1 MIRSMTG
8 YGSGSHQQDDLT
20 VLVEVRTVN
29 HRFLDVHVRLGRE
42 YAFLETEVQK
52 AVRAAIE
59 RGRVDVSI
67 NIRTERK
74 PERLLDAGLAKSY
87 YEAALH
93 LREEL
98 SLSEPP
104 DLKTL
109 LSLPGVVQ
117 DRDVCTSEGEDL
129 GALQEAVRSCLDRAM
144 QSVLQMRAQEG
155 QALKTDM
162 ERYLSGI
169 QEKNDSLKGLV
180 PSAVG
185 EYRTR
190 LSDRLAQ
197 LLPPN
202 TVEPQRLAQ
211 EVAILVERSDISEEI
226 ARLDSHLEQCNGLIE
241 AGKEAGKKL
250 DFLLQEMQREVNTVL
265 SKTGSM
271 EIKRLGIALKA
282 DIEKLREQVQNIE

>member
-8 YGSGSHQQDDLT
+8 YGSGSHQQDDVA

-29 HRFLDVHVRLGRE
+29 HRFLDIHVRLARE

-59 RGRVDVSI
+59 RGRVDVSV
-67 NIRTERK
+67 NIRTVRRAEL
-74 PERLLDAGLAKSY
+74 LLDASLAKSY

-98 SLSEPP
+98 QLSDPP

-109 LSLPGVVQ
+109 LSLPGVLQ
-117 DRDVCTSEGEDL
+117 DRDVCTPEGEDVS
-129 GALQEAVRSCLDRAM
+129 AVQKAVTSCLDRAM
-144 QSVLQMRAQEG
+144 QSVLQMRTQEG
-155 QALKTDM
+155 DALKTDM
-162 ERYLSGI
+162 VRHLSGI
-169 QEKNDSLKGLV
+169 QQKNDLLKVLL
-180 PSAVG
+180 PSTVE

-202 TVEPQRLAQ
+202 AIDPQRLAQ
-211 EVAILVERSDISEEI
+211 EVAILAERSDISEEVD
-226 ARLDSHLEQCNGLIE
+226 RLDSHLEQCNELIE
-241 AGKEAGKKL
+241 AEKEAGKKL
-250 DFLLQEMQREVNTVL
+250 DFLLQEMQREVNTIL

>member
-29 HRFLDVHVRLGRE
+29 HRFLDIHVRLGRE

-98 SLSEPP
+98 KLSEPP

-109 LSLPGVVQ
+109 LSLPGVLQ

-129 GALQEAVRSCLDRAM
+129 GALQEAVRSCLDHAM

-155 QALKTDM
+155 QALRTDM

-169 QEKNDSLKGLV
+169 QEKNDSLRGLV
-180 PSAVG
+180 PSTVE